1 MIKRAAV
8 LGSPISHSLSPL
20 IHNHAYS
27 LLEYPAIYQAIEVK
41 SGELTEFLTSEL
53 ARSEVLGFS
62 LTMPLKEELA
72 QLSIPALQVDAR
84 AKEIN
89 SANTI
94 YKEGQSWKV
103 SSTDVDGFEFLLKEL
118 SFSTVSILGA
128 GGTARAAI
136 ASLRDRDVKIE
147 IFRRSASRDASL
159 SSAAMSSQIE
169 IYDWDN
175 CARAWKSDLVIN
187 TIPSDQVLSISKEFC
202 SPKILLD
209 ATYSPWPPGLTK
221 QQLDAKGLL
230 ISGLQLLAAQ
240 AVYQISLMT
249 QIDFDKTWLYNELL
263 LKLDTARQP

>member
-20 IHNHAYS
+20 IHNYAYS
-27 LLEYPAIYQAIEVK
+27 LLEYPAVYEAIEVK
-41 SGELTEFLTSEL
+41 SGELSEFLAREL
-53 ARSEVLGFS
+53 ASSEVLGFS

-72 QLSIPALQVDAR
+72 QLSTPALQVDAR
-84 AKEIN
+84 AKAIN

-94 YKEGQSWKV
+94 YKDGQSWKA
-103 SSTDVDGFEFLLKEL
+103 SSTDVDGFEFLVKDL

-136 ASLRDRDVKIE
+136 ASLSNRDVKIE
-147 IFRRSASRDASL
+147 IYRRSASRDASL
-159 SSAAMSSQIE
+159 SAAAMSSQIE
-169 IYDWDN
+169 IYDWDK

-187 TIPSDQVLSISKEFC
+187 TIPSDQVLSIVKEFS

-209 ATYSPWPPGLTK
+209 ATYSQWPPGLSR
-221 QQLDAKGLL
+221 QQLDAKGSLV
-230 ISGLQLLAAQ
+230 SGRQLLAAQ

-249 QIDFDKTWLYNELL
+249 QIDFDKTWLYKELL
-263 LKLDTARQP
+263 LKLDIA

>member
-1 MIKRAAV
+1 MMKRAAV

-20 IHNHAYS
+20 VHNHAYS
-27 LLEYPAIYQAIEVK
+27 LLEYPAIYEAIEVK
-41 SGELTEFLTSEL
+41 SGELSEFLTREL
-53 ARSEVLGFS
+53 ASSEVLGFS

-72 QLSIPALQVDAR
+72 QLSTPALQIDAR
-84 AKEIN
+84 AKAIN

-94 YKEGQSWKV
+94 YKDGQSWKV

-136 ASLRDRDVKIE
+136 ASLSDKGVKIE
-147 IFRRSASRDASL
+147 ISSRDASL
-159 SSAAMSSQIE
+159 SAAAMSSQIE
-169 IYDWDN
+169 IDDWDK

-187 TIPSDQVLSISKEFC
+187 TIPSDQVLSIIKEFS

-209 ATYSPWPPGLTK
+209 ATYSPWPPGLTQ
-221 QQLDAKGLL
+221 QQLDTKGLL
-230 ISGLQLLAAQ
+230 VSGLQLLAAQ

-263 LKLDTARQP
+263 LKLDSAR

>member
-27 LLEYPAIYQAIEVK
+27 LLEYPAIYEAIEVK
-41 SGELTEFLTSEL
+41 SGELSEFLAREL
-53 ARSEVLGFS
+53 ASSEVLGFS

-72 QLSIPALQVDAR
+72 QLSTPALQVDAR
-84 AKEIN
+84 AKAIN

-94 YKEGQSWKV
+94 YKDGQSWKA
-103 SSTDVDGFEFLLKEL
+103 SSTDVDGFEFLLNDL

-136 ASLRDRDVKIE
+136 ASLSDTDVKIE
-147 IFRRSASRDASL
+147 IYRRSTSGDASL
-159 SSAAMSSQIE
+159 SAAAMSSQIE
-169 IYDWDN
+169 IYDWDK

-187 TIPSDQVLSISKEFC
+187 TIPSDQVLSIIKEFS

-209 ATYSPWPPGLTK
+209 ATYSPWPPGLSK
-221 QQLDAKGLL
+221 KQLDAKGLL
-230 ISGLQLLAAQ
+230 VSGLQLLAAQ

-249 QIDFDKTWLYNELL
+249 QIDFDKTWLYKELL
-263 LKLDTARQP
+263 LKLDIAR

>member
-20 IHNHAYS
+20 IHNYAYS
-27 LLEYPAIYQAIEVK
+27 LLEYPAVYEAIEVK
-41 SGELTEFLTSEL
+41 SGELSEFLAREL
-53 ARSEVLGFS
+53 ASSEVLGFS

-72 QLSIPALQVDAR
+72 QLSTPALQVDAR
-84 AKEIN
+84 AKAIN

-94 YKEGQSWKV
+94 YKDGQSWKA
-103 SSTDVDGFEFLLKEL
+103 SSTDVDGFEFLVKDL

-136 ASLRDRDVKIE
+136 ASLSNRDVKIE
-147 IFRRSASRDASL
+147 IYRRSASRDASL
-159 SSAAMSSQIE
+159 SAAAMSSQIE
-169 IYDWDN
+169 IYDWDK

-187 TIPSDQVLSISKEFC
+187 TIPSDQVLSIIKEFS

-209 ATYSPWPPGLTK
+209 ATYSPWPPGLSR
-221 QQLDAKGLL
+221 QQLDAKGSLV
-230 ISGLQLLAAQ
+230 SGMQLLASQ

-249 QIDFDKTWLYNELL
+249 QIDFDKTWLYKELL
-263 LKLDTARQP
+263 LKLDIA

>member
-20 IHNHAYS
+20 IHNYAYS
-27 LLEYPAIYQAIEVK
+27 LLEYPAVYEAIEVK
-41 SGELTEFLTSEL
+41 SGELSEFLAREL
-53 ARSEVLGFS
+53 ASSEVLGFS

-72 QLSIPALQVDAR
+72 QLSTPALQVDAR
-84 AKEIN
+84 AKAIN

-94 YKEGQSWKV
+94 YKDGQSWKA
-103 SSTDVDGFEFLLKEL
+103 SSTDVDGFEFLVKDL

-136 ASLRDRDVKIE
+136 ASLRNRDVKIE
-147 IFRRSASRDASL
+147 IYRRSASRDAWL
-159 SSAAMSSQIE
+159 SAAAMSSQIE
-169 IYDWDN
+169 IYDWDK

-187 TIPSDQVLSISKEFC
+187 TIPSDQVLSIIKEFS

-209 ATYSPWPPGLTK
+209 ATYSPWPPGLSR
-221 QQLDAKGLL
+221 QQLDAKGSLVA
-230 ISGLQLLAAQ
+230 GLQLLAAQ

-249 QIDFDKTWLYNELL
+249 QIDFDKTWLYKELL
-263 LKLDTARQP
+263 LKLDIA

>member
-20 IHNHAYS
+20 IHNYAYS
-27 LLEYPAIYQAIEVK
+27 LLEYPAVYEAIEVK
-41 SGELTEFLTSEL
+41 SGELSEFLAREL
-53 ARSEVLGFS
+53 ASSEVLGFS

-72 QLSIPALQVDAR
+72 QLSTPALQVDAR
-84 AKEIN
+84 AKAIN

-94 YKEGQSWKV
+94 YKDGQSWKA
-103 SSTDVDGFEFLLKEL
+103 SSTDVDGFEFLVKDL

-136 ASLRDRDVKIE
+136 ASLSNRDVKIE
-147 IFRRSASRDASL
+147 IYRRSASRDAWL
-159 SSAAMSSQIE
+159 SAAAMSSQIE

-187 TIPSDQVLSISKEFC
+187 TIPSDQVLSIIKEFS

-209 ATYSPWPPGLTK
+209 ATYSPWPPGLSRH
-221 QQLDAKGLL
+221 QLDAKGSLV
-230 ISGLQLLAAQ
+230 SGLQLLAAQ

-249 QIDFDKTWLYNELL
+249 QIDFDKTWLYKELL
-263 LKLDTARQP
+263 LKLDIA

>member
-1 MIKRAAV
+1 MMKRAAV

-20 IHNHAYS
+20 VHNHAYS
-27 LLEYPAIYQAIEVK
+27 LLEYPAIYEAIEVK
-41 SGELTEFLTSEL
+41 SGELSEFLTREL
-53 ARSEVLGFS
+53 ASSEVLGFS

-72 QLSIPALQVDAR
+72 QLSLPALQIDAR
-84 AKEIN
+84 AKAIN

-94 YKEGQSWKV
+94 YKDGQSWKV

-136 ASLRDRDVKIE
+136 ASLSGRDVKIE
-147 IFRRSASRDASL
+147 IYRRSASRDASL
-159 SSAAMSSQIE
+159 RAAMSSQIE
-169 IYDWDN
+169 IDDWDK

-187 TIPSDQVLSISKEFC
+187 TIPSDQVLSIFKEFS

-230 ISGLQLLAAQ
+230 VSGLQLLAAQ

-263 LKLDTARQP
+263 LKLDSAR

>member
-1 MIKRAAV
+1 MMKRAAV

-27 LLEYPAIYQAIEVK
+27 LLECPAIYEAIEVT
-41 SGELTEFLTSEL
+41 SGQLSEFLTREL
-53 ARSEVLGFS
+53 ASSQVLGFS

-72 QLSIPALQVDAR
+72 QLSTPALQVETR
-84 AKEIN
+84 AKSIN

-94 YKEGQSWKV
+94 YKDGQSWKV
-103 SSTDVDGFEFLLKEL
+103 ASTDVDGFEFLLKEL

-136 ASLRDRDVKIE
+136 ASLSDRDVKIE
-147 IFRRSASRDASL
+147 IYRRSTSRDASL
-159 SSAAMSSQIE
+159 SAAAMNSQIE
-169 IYDWDN
+169 IYDWDK

-187 TIPSDQVLSISKEFC
+187 TIPSDQVLSIIKEFS

-209 ATYSPWPPGLTK
+209 VTYSPWPPGLTK
-221 QQLDAKGLL
+221 QQLDAKGVLV
-230 ISGLQLLAAQ
+230 SGLQLLAAQ

-263 LKLDTARQP
+263 LKLDSAR

>member
-27 LLEYPAIYQAIEVK
+27 LLEYPAIYEAIEVK
-41 SGELTEFLTSEL
+41 SGELSDFLAREL
-53 ARSEVLGFS
+53 ASGEVLGFS

-72 QLSIPALQVDAR
+72 QLSTPALQVDAR
-84 AKEIN
+84 AKSIN

-94 YKEGQSWKV
+94 YMDGQSWKV
-103 SSTDVDGFEFLLKEL
+103 SSTDVEGFEFLLKDL

-136 ASLRDRDVKIE
+136 ASLSDRDVNIE
-147 IFRRSASRDASL
+147 IYRRSTSRDASL
-159 SSAAMSSQIE
+159 SAAAMSSQIE
-169 IYDWDN
+169 IYDWDK
-175 CARAWKSDLVIN
+175 CARAWKSELVIN
-187 TIPSDQVLSISKEFC
+187 TIPSDQVLTMIKEFS

-230 ISGLQLLAAQ
+230 VSGLQLLAAQ

-249 QIDFDKTWLYNELL
+249 QIDFDKTWLYKKLL
-263 LKLDTARQP
+263 LQLESAR

>member
-41 SGELTEFLTSEL
+41 SGELSEFLTSEL

-159 SSAAMSSQIE
+159 SSAAMSSQIG
-169 IYDWDN
+169 IYDWNN

-187 TIPSDQVLSISKEFC
+187 TIPSDQVLSISKEF
-202 SPKILLD
+202 SPPKILLD

-249 QIDFDKTWLYNELL
+249 QIDFDRTWLYNELL

>member
-1 MIKRAAV
+1 MMKRAAV

-27 LLEYPAIYQAIEVK
+27 LLEYPAICEAIEVT
-41 SGELTEFLTSEL
+41 SGQLSEFLTREL
-53 ARSEVLGFS
+53 ASSQVLGFS

-72 QLSIPALQVDAR
+72 QLSTPALQVETR
-84 AKEIN
+84 AKSIN

-94 YKEGQSWKV
+94 YKDGQSWKV
-103 SSTDVDGFEFLLKEL
+103 ASTDVDGFEFLLKEL

-136 ASLRDRDVKIE
+136 ASLSDRDVKIE
-147 IFRRSASRDASL
+147 IYRRSTSRDASL
-159 SSAAMSSQIE
+159 SAAAMNSQIE
-169 IYDWDN
+169 IYDWDK

-187 TIPSDQVLSISKEFC
+187 TIPSDQVLSIIKEFS

-209 ATYSPWPPGLTK
+209 VTYSPWPPGLTK
-221 QQLDAKGLL
+221 QQLDAKGVLV
-230 ISGLQLLAAQ
+230 SGLQLLAAQ

-263 LKLDTARQP
+263 LRLDSAR

>member
-27 LLEYPAIYQAIEVK
+27 LLEYPAVYEAIEVK
-41 SGELTEFLTSEL
+41 SGELSDFLAREL
-53 ARSEVLGFS
+53 ASGEVLGFS

-72 QLSIPALQVDAR
+72 QLSTPALQVDAR
-84 AKEIN
+84 AKSIN

-94 YKEGQSWKV
+94 YMDGQSWKV
-103 SSTDVDGFEFLLKEL
+103 SSTDVDGFEFLLKDL

-136 ASLRDRDVKIE
+136 ASLRDTDVKME
-147 IFRRSASRDASL
+147 IYRRSTSRDASL
-159 SSAAMSSQIE
+159 SAAAMSSQIE
-169 IYDWDN
+169 IYDWDK

-187 TIPSDQVLSISKEFC
+187 TIPSDQVLSIVKEFS
-202 SPKILLD
+202 SPKVLLD
-209 ATYSPWPPGLTK
+209 ATYSPWPPGLSK

-230 ISGLQLLAAQ
+230 VSGLQLLAAQ

-249 QIDFDKTWLYNELL
+249 QIDFDKTWLYKELL
-263 LKLDTARQP
+263 LKLDIA

>member
-1 MIKRAAV
+1 MMKRAAV

-27 LLEYPAIYQAIEVK
+27 LLEYPAIYEAIEVK
-41 SGELTEFLTSEL
+41 SGELSEFLTREL
-53 ARSEVLGFS
+53 ASSEVLGFS

-72 QLSIPALQVDAR
+72 QLSTPALQIDAR
-84 AKEIN
+84 AKAIN

-94 YKEGQSWKV
+94 YKDGQSWKV

-136 ASLRDRDVKIE
+136 ASLSDRDVKIE
-147 IFRRSASRDASL
+147 IYRRSTSRDASL
-159 SSAAMSSQIE
+159 SAAAMSSQIE
-169 IYDWDN
+169 IYDWDK

-187 TIPSDQVLSISKEFC
+187 TIPSDQVLSIIKEFS

-230 ISGLQLLAAQ
+230 VSGLQLLAAQ

-263 LKLDTARQP
+263 LKLDSAR

>member
-20 IHNHAYS
+20 IHNYAYS
-27 LLEYPAIYQAIEVK
+27 LLEYPAVYEAIEVK
-41 SGELTEFLTSEL
+41 SGELSEFLAREL
-53 ARSEVLGFS
+53 ASSEVLGFS

-72 QLSIPALQVDAR
+72 QLSTPALQVDAR
-84 AKEIN
+84 AKSIN

-94 YKEGQSWKV
+94 YMDGQSWKV
-103 SSTDVDGFEFLLKEL
+103 SSTDVEGFEFLLKDL

-136 ASLRDRDVKIE
+136 ASLSDRDVNID
-147 IFRRSASRDASL
+147 IYRRSTSRDASL
-159 SSAAMSSQIE
+159 SAAAMSSQIE
-169 IYDWDN
+169 IYDWDK
-175 CARAWKSDLVIN
+175 CARAWKSELVIN
-187 TIPSDQVLSISKEFC
+187 TIPSDQVLTMIKEFS

-230 ISGLQLLAAQ
+230 VSGLQLLAAQ

-249 QIDFDKTWLYNELL
+249 QIDFDKTWLYKKLL
-263 LKLDTARQP
+263 LKLDIA

>member
-20 IHNHAYS
+20 IHNYAYS
-27 LLEYPAIYQAIEVK
+27 LLEYPAVYEAIEVK
-41 SGELTEFLTSEL
+41 SGELSEFLAREL
-53 ARSEVLGFS
+53 ASSEVLGFS

-72 QLSIPALQVDAR
+72 QLSTPALQVDAR
-84 AKEIN
+84 AKAIN

-94 YKEGQSWKV
+94 YKDGQSWKA
-103 SSTDVDGFEFLLKEL
+103 SSTDVDGFEFLVKDL

-136 ASLRDRDVKIE
+136 ASLRNRDVKIE
-147 IFRRSASRDASL
+147 IYRRSASRDAWL
-159 SSAAMSSQIE
+159 SAAAMSSQIE
-169 IYDWDN
+169 IYDWDK

-187 TIPSDQVLSISKEFC
+187 TIPSDQVLSIVKEFS

-209 ATYSPWPPGLTK
+209 ATYSPWPPGLSR
-221 QQLDAKGLL
+221 QQLDAKGSLVA
-230 ISGLQLLAAQ
+230 GLQLLAAQ

-249 QIDFDKTWLYNELL
+249 QIDFDKTWLYKELL
-263 LKLDTARQP
+263 LKLDIA

>member
-20 IHNHAYS
+20 IHNYAYS
-27 LLEYPAIYQAIEVK
+27 LLEYPAVYEAIEVK
-41 SGELTEFLTSEL
+41 SGELSEFLAREL
-53 ARSEVLGFS
+53 ASSEVLGFS

-72 QLSIPALQVDAR
+72 QLSTPALQVDAR
-84 AKEIN
+84 AKAIN

-94 YKEGQSWKV
+94 YKDGQSWKA
-103 SSTDVDGFEFLLKEL
+103 SSTDVDGFEFLVKDL

-136 ASLRDRDVKIE
+136 ASLSNRDVKIE
-147 IFRRSASRDASL
+147 IYRRSASRDDSL
-159 SSAAMSSQIE
+159 SAAAMSSQIE
-169 IYDWDN
+169 INDWDK

-187 TIPSDQVLSISKEFC
+187 TIPSDQVLLIIKEFS

-209 ATYSPWPPGLTK
+209 ATYSPWPPGLSR
-221 QQLDAKGLL
+221 QQLDAKGSLV
-230 ISGLQLLAAQ
+230 SGLQLLAAQ

-249 QIDFDKTWLYNELL
+249 QIDFDKTWLYKELL
-263 LKLDTARQP
+263 LKLDIA

>member
-20 IHNHAYS
+20 IHNYAYS
-27 LLEYPAIYQAIEVK
+27 LLEYPAVYEAIEVK
-41 SGELTEFLTSEL
+41 SGELSEFLAREL
-53 ARSEVLGFS
+53 ASSEVLGFS

-72 QLSIPALQVDAR
+72 QLSTPALQVDAR
-84 AKEIN
+84 AKAIN

-94 YKEGQSWKV
+94 YKDGQSWKA
-103 SSTDVDGFEFLLKEL
+103 SSTDVDGFEFLVKDL

-136 ASLRDRDVKIE
+136 ASLSDRDVKLE
-147 IFRRSASRDASL
+147 IYRRSISRDASL
-159 SSAAMSSQIE
+159 SAAAMSSQIE
-169 IYDWDN
+169 IYDWDK

-187 TIPSDQVLSISKEFC
+187 TIPSDQVLSIVKEFS
-202 SPKILLD
+202 SPKVLLD

-221 QQLDAKGLL
+221 LQLDAQGLL
-230 ISGLQLLAAQ
+230 VSGLQLLAAQ

-249 QIDFDKTWLYNELL
+249 QIDFDKTWLYKELL
-263 LKLDTARQP
+263 LKLDIA

>member
-1 MIKRAAV
+1 MMKRAAV

-27 LLEYPAIYQAIEVK
+27 LLEYPAIYEAIEVK
-41 SGELTEFLTSEL
+41 SGELSEFLAREL
-53 ARSEVLGFS
+53 ASSEVLGFS

-72 QLSIPALQVDAR
+72 QLSTPALQVDAR
-84 AKEIN
+84 AKAIN

-94 YKEGQSWKV
+94 YKGGQSWKA
-103 SSTDVDGFEFLLKEL
+103 SSTDVDGFEFLLKDL

-136 ASLRDRDVKIE
+136 ASLSDRGVKIE
-147 IFRRSASRDASL
+147 IYRRSTSRDASL
-159 SSAAMSSQIE
+159 SAAAMSSQIE
-169 IYDWDN
+169 IYDWDK

-187 TIPSDQVLSISKEFC
+187 TIPSDQVLSIIKEFS

-209 ATYSPWPPGLTK
+209 ATYSPWPPGLSK

-230 ISGLQLLAAQ
+230 VSGLQLLAAQ

-249 QIDFDKTWLYNELL
+249 QIDFDKTWLYKELL
-263 LKLDTARQP
+263 LKLDIA

>member
-20 IHNHAYS
+20 IHNYAYS
-27 LLEYPAIYQAIEVK
+27 LLEYSAIYEAIEVK
-41 SGELTEFLTSEL
+41 SGELSEFFAREL
-53 ARSEVLGFS
+53 ASSEVLGFS

-72 QLSIPALQVDAR
+72 QLSTPALQVDAR
-84 AKEIN
+84 ARAIN

-94 YKEGQSWKV
+94 YKDGQSWKA
-103 SSTDVDGFEFLLKEL
+103 SSTDVDGFEFLVKDL

-136 ASLRDRDVKIE
+136 ASLSNRDVKIE
-147 IFRRSASRDASL
+147 IYRRSASRDASL
-159 SSAAMSSQIE
+159 SAAAMSSQIE
-169 IYDWDN
+169 IYDWDK

-187 TIPSDQVLSISKEFC
+187 TIPSDQVLSIIKEFS

-209 ATYSPWPPGLTK
+209 ATYSPWPPGLSR
-221 QQLDAKGLL
+221 QQLDAKGSLV
-230 ISGLQLLAAQ
+230 SGLQLLAAQ

-249 QIDFDKTWLYNELL
+249 QIDFDKTWLYKELL
-263 LKLDTARQP
+263 LKLDIA

>member
-20 IHNHAYS
+20 IHNYAYS
-27 LLEYPAIYQAIEVK
+27 LLEYPAVYEAIEVK
-41 SGELTEFLTSEL
+41 SGELSEFLAREL
-53 ARSEVLGFS
+53 ASSEVLGFS

-72 QLSIPALQVDAR
+72 QLSTPALQVDAR
-84 AKEIN
+84 AKSIN

-94 YKEGQSWKV
+94 YMDGQSWKV
-103 SSTDVDGFEFLLKEL
+103 SSTEVEGFEFLLKDL

-136 ASLRDRDVKIE
+136 ASLSDRDVNID
-147 IFRRSASRDASL
+147 IYRRSTSRDASL
-159 SSAAMSSQIE
+159 SAAAMSSQIE
-169 IYDWDN
+169 IYDWDK
-175 CARAWKSDLVIN
+175 CARAWKSELVIN
-187 TIPSDQVLSISKEFC
+187 TIPSDQVLTMIKEFS

-230 ISGLQLLAAQ
+230 VSGLQLLAAQ

-249 QIDFDKTWLYNELL
+249 QIDFDKTWLYKKLL
-263 LKLDTARQP
+263 LKLDIA

>member
-41 SGELTEFLTSEL
+41 SGELSEFLTSEL

-72 QLSIPALQVDAR
+72 QLSIPALQVDVR

-187 TIPSDQVLSISKEFC
+187 TIPSDQVLSISKEF
-202 SPKILLD
+202 SPPKILLD
-209 ATYSPWPPGLTK
+209 ASYSPWPPGLTK

>member
-20 IHNHAYS
+20 IHNYAYS
-27 LLEYPAIYQAIEVK
+27 LLEYPAVYEAIEVK
-41 SGELTEFLTSEL
+41 SGELSDFLAREL
-53 ARSEVLGFS
+53 ASSEVLGFS

-72 QLSIPALQVDAR
+72 QLSTPALQVDAR
-84 AKEIN
+84 AKAIN

-94 YKEGQSWKV
+94 YKDGQSWKA
-103 SSTDVDGFEFLLKEL
+103 SSTDVDGFEFLLKDL

-136 ASLRDRDVKIE
+136 ASLSNRNVKIE
-147 IFRRSASRDASL
+147 IYRRSTSRDASL
-159 SSAAMSSQIE
+159 SAAAMSSQIE
-169 IYDWDN
+169 IYDWDK
-175 CARAWKSDLVIN
+175 CARAWKSELVIN
-187 TIPSDQVLSISKEFC
+187 TIPSDQVLTMIKEFS
-202 SPKILLD
+202 SPIILLD

-230 ISGLQLLAAQ
+230 VSGLQLLAAQ

-249 QIDFDKTWLYNELL
+249 QIDFDKTWLYKELL
-263 LKLDTARQP
+263 LKIESAR